1 MSYEFRD
8 SDLYGLAQKLGADTK
23 QKGDELFFRWC
34 PYCHGDGHDKE
45 TFSVN
50 LRTGLFKCFRSGC
63 DKHGHFV
70 QLARDFGFPLDMGET
85 PRKYRELPQ
94 RPLKVK
100 ESAVGYLGS
109 RGISREVVERY
120 RISSRKDN
128 EKVLVFPFYDENHV
142 LRFVKYRKTDFER
155 ERDKNKEWCEKDT
168 MPILF
173 GMDQCQDFQRLVIT
187 EGQIDS
193 LSVAEAGIKNAV
205 SVPNGAKGFTWVEN
219 CWDWISKFPE
229 VVIFGDH
236 EKGKITLVDEL
247 SKRLRCKLRVV
258 RPEDYLG
265 EKDANA
271 ILQKYGVEAIR
282 QAVNN
287 AQVIPVNHV
296 VRLADVESVDLN
308 TLPKIKTG
316 VTNLD
321 RVIGG
326 LYFGQVVLLTGKR
339 GEGKSTFM
347 GALIA
352 EALNQGKK
360 VLAYSGELPGYHF
373 KRWLDLQI
381 AGPHNVVTT
390 YNQFSDPEYSLPAEV
405 VDKINNWYYDQAF
418 LYDNNAL
425 DGDEYESLLDTV
437 EKTIQR
443 YGVNIVCIDN
453 LMTAIDV
460 SSSDS
465 QYIQQS
471 QFVRSLKQIAVRYN
485 VVVLLVA
492 HPRKTQGW
500 VTDNDMVSGTSDITN
515 RVDTVLSYAKNPE
528 EESPGGKLFVLKNR
542 MTGRL
547 ALKENAIQ
555 VAYDPVSKRV
565 YSSSGSPNYRY
576 TWENP
581 KEEEFDDFN
590 DLPFEV

>member
-1 MSYEFRD
+1 M
-8 SDLYGLAQKLGADTK
+8 
-23 QKGDELFFRWC
+23 
-34 PYCHGDGHDKE
+34 
-45 TFSVN
+45 
-50 LRTGLFKCFRSGC
+50 
-63 DKHGHFV
+63 
-70 QLARDFGFPLDMGET
+70 
-85 PRKYRELPQ
+85 
-94 RPLKVK
+94 
-100 ESAVGYLGS
+100 
-109 RGISREVVERY
+109 
-120 RISSRKDN
+120 
-128 EKVLVFPFYDENHV
+128 VFPFYDENHV
-142 LRFVKYRKTDFER
+142 LRFVKYRKTDFDR

-173 GMDQCQDFQRLVIT
+173 GMDQCQDFQQLVIT

-193 LSVAEAGIKNAV
+193 LSVAEAGVKNAV

-229 VVIFGDH
+229 VVVFGDH
-236 EKGKITLVDEL
+236 EKGKITLVR
-247 SKRLRCKLRVV
+247 S
-258 RPEDYLG
+258 EDYLG

-271 ILQKYGVEAIR
+271 ILQKYGAEAIL
-282 QAVNN
+282 QAVND
-287 AQVIPVNHV
+287 AKVLPVNHV
-296 VRLADVESVDLN
+296 VRLAEVESVDLN
-308 TLPKIKTG
+308 ALPKISTG
-316 VTNLD
+316 IPNLD
-321 RVIGG
+321 RITGG

-339 GEGKSTFM
+339 GEGKSTVM
-347 GALIA
+347 GQFIA
-352 EALNQGKK
+352 EALSQGYKT
-360 VLAYSGELPGYHF
+360 LAYSGELPGYHF

-405 VDKINNWYYDQAF
+405 VDKINSWYYDQAF

-443 YGVNIVCIDN
+443 YGVNMVCIDN

-492 HPRKTQGW
+492 HPRKTQGE
-500 VTDNDMVSGTSDITN
+500 VSDNDMVSGSSDITN

-576 TWENP
+576 TWENS